1 MMNRSLMM
9 LRVFVN
15 RYNPKAGDALLKFLP
30 KEEAQAVLKL
40 NIQSND
46 LTPILEQPRSLLKK
60 LHYTWIK
67 PVLDK
72 FPITLHPLI
81 ISALNP
87 EQISGLKNHYKTV
100 PLSPPTKNFILNLIY
115 DNLKAEEHVP
125 LEYLPESAFTPL
137 TSWSKGKLVL
147 MADFLGLHDLASEV
161 RRIVNKDHLK
171 NIYGCLTP
179 QQYNYLSIC
188 LHQREKIVAPKLGID
203 LTKQDCTK
211 LKQLLHKRGLIRLGK
226 ALSGQ
231 NPDLVWYIAHIL
243 DAGRGKILLS
253 AYKPDVEPK
262 VTELLKDQ
270 VTNLMNFLKSE
281 QRV

>member
-1 MMNRSLMM
+1 MNRSLMM

-30 KEEAQAVLKL
+30 PEESQAVLKE
-40 NIQSND
+40 NIQSKD
-46 LTPILEQPRSLLKK
+46 LTPILEQPNALLKG

-72 FPITLHPLI
+72 FPPKLYPLI

-87 EQISGLKNHYKTV
+87 EQISGLQNTQP
-100 PLSPPTKNFILNLIY
+100 PLELSAPVKNFIVNLIY
-115 DNLKAEEHVP
+115 DNLKTEDHVP
-125 LEYLPESAFTPL
+125 LEYLPESEFSPL
-137 TSWSKGKLVL
+137 AGWSKNKLVR

-171 NIYGCLTP
+171 NIYSCLTP

-188 LHQREKIVAPKLGID
+188 LHQREKIVTPKLGID
-203 LTKQDCTK
+203 LTNQDCTK
-211 LKQLLHKRGLIRLGK
+211 LKQVLHKRGLIRLGK
-226 ALSGQ
+226 ALCGQ

-253 AYKPDVEPK
+253 AFKPEADPK
-262 VTELLKDQ
+262 VTALLKAQ
-270 VTNLMNFLKSE
+270 VSNLMNFLKSE
-281 QRV
+281 